1 MVMAHDPVADALHQ
15 LQQQVIGL
23 DRQNKNITAKLNSLS
38 DTVEQL
44 QNQLTSRLG
53 RWRNINHY
61 KGYVVSGVV
70 SQKNI

>member
-1 MVMAHDPVADALHQ
+1 MATVTHIPLLLVSACYVTMVMAHDPVADALHQ

-53 RWRNINHY
+53 R
-61 KGYVVSGVV
+61 
-70 SQKNI
+70 